1 MISGFLLLFSSI
13 FFLPY
18 GIFFIYLILFRFMLL
33 FLCHSYLCL
42 YLFNKWKFF
51 NLPSRLRCEWC
62 QGDKEFVCRLYSQFN
77 QPVRPLVWAN
87 IVTRCT
93 TEKFI
98 KPNKINEI
106 RSEIIIIDC
115 SRLVLVV
122 FFFVPPFVR
131 IFSSLCLSLVIEYVS
146 IAFFWTFVE
155 CPLTGLNALFGK

>member
-1 MISGFLLLFSSI
+1 
-13 FFLPY
+13 
-18 GIFFIYLILFRFMLL
+18 MLL

-42 YLFNKWKFF
+42 YLLNKWKFF
-51 NLPSRLRCEWC
+51 DLPSRLRCEWC

-115 SRLVLVV
+115 SRLALIV
-122 FFFVPPFVR
+122 FFRSSARSCFF
-131 IFSSLCLSLVIEYVS
+131 FSLSVS
-146 IAFFWTFVE
+146 RHQICEHRFFSTFVE